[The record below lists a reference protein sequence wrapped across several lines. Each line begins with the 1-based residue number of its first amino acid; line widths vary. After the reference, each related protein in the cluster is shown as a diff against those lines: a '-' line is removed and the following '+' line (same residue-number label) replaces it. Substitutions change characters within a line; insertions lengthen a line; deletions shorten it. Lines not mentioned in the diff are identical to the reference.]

1 MDSHAQEAGSH
12 HRIFP
17 GIPRP
22 TVFFQQRRGQFIAGD
37 LLADELVVGLVLI
50 EGADHVVPVAPCF
63 AFFSVPLVAI
73 ALGKADDIQPVAPPP
88 LSIARTG
95 QQRLDLPRPSL
106 RRRIAFEGRDLL
118 GGRWQPHQIDM
129 EPPQEFPRA
138 GLRTQAQRSRSQ
150 TVPDKGIDGMVTGH
164 TDDSRNRRR
173 GQRLERPPVLCG
185 PDRFGGQRTAKA
197 QNQTE
202 THLNPRGQNSPP
214 APQTK
219 LSPFKRRAAW
229 RRWIGG
235 SHRTTVP
242 PCRDRVKD
250 AATAQGR
257 RIACPVGVVLQ
268 PRGSACCPGS
278 DFSSRLSRSA
288 VRHEVQHRHGHATD
302 QERGDLTRHQ
312 GDG

>member
-1 MDSHAQEAGSH
+1 MQWPENGQHRVVIPLRNGIELVVVTTGTGDGHSQEGRSGGSHDVVEFVVFGLDLVIRLIVVDSHAQEAGGH

-73 ALGKADDIQPVAPPP
+73 ALGKPDDIQPVAPPP

-138 GLRTQAQRSRSQ
+138 GLRTQADFFLGKLL
-150 TVPDKGIDGMVTGH
+150 TDKSINGVG
-164 TDDSRNRRR
+164 
-173 GQRLERPPVLCG
+173 
-185 PDRFGGQRTAKA
+185 A
-197 QNQTE
+197 
-202 THLNPRGQNSPP
+202 
-214 APQTK
+214 
-219 LSPFKRRAAW
+219 
-229 RRWIGG
+229 RWL
-235 SHRTTVP
+235 
-242 PCRDRVKD
+242 D
-250 AATAQGR
+250 
-257 RIACPVGVVLQ
+257 
-268 PRGSACCPGS
+268 
-278 DFSSRLSRSA
+278 SSRDAR
-288 VRHEVQHRHGHATD
+288 
-302 QERGDLTRHQ
+302 
-312 GDG
+312 